1 MPPFSIAPPDEEETA
16 SALPM
21 SPVGGGQQGGD
32 QQGDG
37 QQGTPPDPPEA
48 PSAPSYPRIDTDER
62 ERPTAD
68 QDARNRQALTG
79 LLGALGTAFADAGDD
94 PTMLNIASGLTQGA
108 SGQIRQRREELKQRQ
123 EAYNEFLT
131 EAQRFNRKMQQRETQ
146 ADFERRLSE
155 FEARSDARQ
164 GALDRRADRRQA
176 RQEQRADRRAD
187 ERDQE
192 QALQRIRER
201 GQQRRRTQ
209 RIENEDDGGGD
220 TSEPIRMDDLSVPN
234 DPAEAERRL
243 NMVETRL
250 QQMRGNRGRFT
261 YEERNDRGVL
271 EERTDEEYRER
282 LSRLEQYRELL
293 RNQVQSARGG
303 AASQGGQPQP
313 GQPQAQSA
321 RPAAAQPNRPQP
333 NRPQPEAT
341 PTPDTSRQ
349 AAPQNGRQGSPQRA
363 QQGGSYVDELNS
375 ALRSQGRRAA
385 LTKIA
390 DDLEAGRI
398 TERQAAAYYQQVAP
412 DSLLNQ

>member
-21 SPVGGGQQGGD
+21 SPVGGGQQGGN

-37 QQGTPPDPPEA
+37 QQGTPPDPPEV

-68 QDARNRQALTG
+68 QEARNRQALTG

-131 EAQRFNRKMQQRETQ
+131 EAQRFNRKMQQREAQ

-164 GALDRRADRRQA
+164 GALDRRADRR
-176 RQEQRADRRAD
+176 AD

-192 QALQRIRER
+192 QALERIRER

-220 TSEPIRMDDLSVPN
+220 TSEPIRMGDLSVPN

-303 AASQGGQPQP
+303 AASQGGQPQ
-313 GQPQAQSA
+313 AQSA
-321 RPAAAQPNRPQP
+321 RPAAAQP

-349 AAPQNGRQGSPQRA
+349 AAPQNGRQGRPQQG
-363 QQGGSYVDELNS
+363 QQGGSYVGELNS

>member
-1 MPPFSIAPPDEEETA
+1 MPPFTIAPPDEEETR

-21 SPVGGGQQGGD
+21 GTQT
-32 QQGDG
+32 QGDG
-37 QQGTPPDPPEA
+37 QPTDIPGSPTAPD
-48 PSAPSYPRIDTDER
+48 APSYPRIDTDQR

-108 SGQIRQRREELKQRQ
+108 GQQLRQRREELKQRQ
-123 EAYNEFLT
+123 EAYSEFLT
-131 EAQRFNRKMQQRETQ
+131 EAQRFNLKMQQRETQ

-155 FEARSDARQ
+155 FEAQSDARQ
-164 GALDRRADRRQA
+164 GALDRRADITQERIQA
-176 RQEQRADRRAD
+176 RQDRKEGRR
-187 ERDQE
+187 EHKRT
-192 QALQRIRER
+192 IREIQAR
-201 GQQRRRTQ
+201 GEQRRRTQ
-209 RIENEDDGGGD
+209 RIENQTSSGGGD
-220 TSEPIRMDDLSVPN
+220 TTEPIRMDDLSVPS
-234 DPAEAERRL
+234 DPVEAERRL

-261 YEERNDRGVL
+261 YEERNDRGIL

-293 RNQVQSARGG
+293 RNQVQSTRGG
-303 AASQGGQPQP
+303 AAPQG

-333 NRPQPEAT
+333 EGT

-349 AAPQNGRQGSPQRA
+349 AAPQNGRQQSPQRA

-375 ALRSQGRRAA
+375 ALRSQGRRVA